1 MDRVFETLEPSGS
14 RTESLRAEPIS
25 ALPSASPRPPRL
37 STPVALVIGLTLVS
51 AVAGLFSMLLWRS
64 WMQARQDLHQ
74 ERQLLVLERL
84 RQLGPLSPPN
94 PTLAAAPLQLQLPAP
109 APLQPAPQL
118 PQPASP
124 QQPQQLQQQPPANP
138 EPGWFEPVAPIRVP
152 VPAAR
157 PAAQA
162 PAPLPLP
169 ELLGVVQVP
178 GRGGTAIF
186 NTTTGS
192 ITAAVG
198 EMIGSSGWQLQSVG
212 SDQVQVS
219 HQGLLRS
226 LSLSGR

>member
-14 RTESLRAEPIS
+14 RAESPRAEPLS
-25 ALPSASPRPPRL
+25 ALPSASPKPPRL

-64 WMQARQDLHQ
+64 WMEARQDLHQ

-84 RQLGPLSPPN
+84 RQLGPLSAPN
-94 PTLAAAPLQLQLPAP
+94 PTLTAPPP
-109 APLQPAPQL
+109 QPAPQL
-118 PQPASP
+118 
-124 QQPQQLQQQPPANP
+124 PPANP

-152 VPAAR
+152 VPTAR

-186 NTTTGS
+186 NTATGS

-198 EMIGSSGWQLQSVG
+198 ETIGSSGWQLQSVG
-212 SDQVQVS
+212 TDQVQVS
-219 HQGLLRS
+219 HQGLVRS

>member
-1 MDRVFETLEPSGS
+1 MDRVFETLEPNSGRS
-14 RTESLRAEPIS
+14 QSPRAEPLS

-37 STPVALVIGLTLVS
+37 STPVALVIGLTLLS

-84 RQLGPLSPPN
+84 RQLGPLSAPN
-94 PTLAAAPLQLQLPAP
+94 PTLTAPPP
-109 APLQPAPQL
+109 PPPLQPQA
-118 PQPASP
+118 
-124 QQPQQLQQQPPANP
+124 PANP

-152 VPAAR
+152 VPTAR

-178 GRGGTAIF
+178 GRGSTAIF
-186 NTTTGS
+186 NTATGS

-198 EMIGSSGWQLQSVG
+198 ETIGSSGWQLQSVAN
-212 SDQVQVS
+212 DQVQVS
-219 HQGLLRS
+219 HQGLVRS
-226 LSLSGR
+226 LNLSGR

>member
-1 MDRVFETLEPSGS
+1 MDRVFKTLEPSGS
-14 RTESLRAEPIS
+14 RAESPRAEPLS
-25 ALPSASPRPPRL
+25 ALPSASPKPPRL

-64 WMQARQDLHQ
+64 WMEARQDLHQ

-84 RQLGPLSPPN
+84 RQLGPLSAPN
-94 PTLAAAPLQLQLPAP
+94 PTLTAPPP
-109 APLQPAPQL
+109 QPAPQL
-118 PQPASP
+118 
-124 QQPQQLQQQPPANP
+124 PPANP

-152 VPAAR
+152 VPTAR

-198 EMIGSSGWQLQSVG
+198 ETIGSSGWQLQSVG
-212 SDQVQVS
+212 TDQVQVS
-219 HQGLLRS
+219 HQGLVRS

>member
-1 MDRVFETLEPSGS
+1 MGAVCHQHQDVQVRLQRDRNEQVEGMHGEH
-14 RTESLRAEPIS
+14 E
-25 ALPSASPRPPRL
+25 
-37 STPVALVIGLTLVS
+37 V
-51 AVAGLFSMLLWRS
+51 
-64 WMQARQDLHQ
+64 
-74 ERQLLVLERL
+74 QLLLDREVLAQFTVKPAKDDNYELIDAHLKKRFHIAGGQHDLGVTFLPDGSPVLERL
-84 RQLGPLSPPN
+84 RQLGPLSAPN
-94 PTLAAAPLQLQLPAP
+94 PTLTAPPP
-109 APLQPAPQL
+109 QPAPQL
-118 PQPASP
+118 
-124 QQPQQLQQQPPANP
+124 PPANP

-152 VPAAR
+152 VPTAQ

-186 NTTTGS
+186 NTATGS

-198 EMIGSSGWQLQSVG
+198 ETIGSSGWQLQSVA

-219 HQGLLRS
+219 HQGLVRS

>member
-14 RTESLRAEPIS
+14 RAESPRAEPLS
-25 ALPSASPRPPRL
+25 ALPSARPKPPRL

-64 WMQARQDLHQ
+64 WMEARQDLHQ

-84 RQLGPLSPPN
+84 RQLGPLSAPN
-94 PTLAAAPLQLQLPAP
+94 PTLTAPPP
-109 APLQPAPQL
+109 QPAPQL
-118 PQPASP
+118 
-124 QQPQQLQQQPPANP
+124 PPANP

-152 VPAAR
+152 VPTAR

-186 NTTTGS
+186 NTATGS

-198 EMIGSSGWQLQSVG
+198 ETIGSSGWQLQSVA

-219 HQGLLRS
+219 HQGLVRS

>member
-14 RTESLRAEPIS
+14 RAESPRAEPLS
-25 ALPSASPRPPRL
+25 ALPSASPKPPRL

-64 WMQARQDLHQ
+64 WMEARQDLHQ

-84 RQLGPLSPPN
+84 RQLGPLSAPN
-94 PTLAAAPLQLQLPAP
+94 PTLTAPPP
-109 APLQPAPQL
+109 QPAPQ
-118 PQPASP
+118 
-124 QQPQQLQQQPPANP
+124 QQPLQQQPPANP

-152 VPAAR
+152 VPTAR

-186 NTTTGS
+186 NTATGS

-198 EMIGSSGWQLQSVG
+198 ETIGSSGWQLQSVA

-219 HQGLLRS
+219 HQGLVRS

>member
-14 RTESLRAEPIS
+14 RAESPRTEPLS
-25 ALPSASPRPPRL
+25 ALPSASPKPPRL

-64 WMQARQDLHQ
+64 WMEARQDLHQ

-84 RQLGPLSPPN
+84 RQLGPLSAPN
-94 PTLAAAPLQLQLPAP
+94 PTLTAPPP
-109 APLQPAPQL
+109 QPAPQL
-118 PQPASP
+118 
-124 QQPQQLQQQPPANP
+124 PPANP

-152 VPAAR
+152 VPTAQ

-186 NTTTGS
+186 NTATGS

-198 EMIGSSGWQLQSVG
+198 ETIGSSGWQLQSVA

-219 HQGLLRS
+219 HQGLVRS

>member
-14 RTESLRAEPIS
+14 RAESPRTEPLS
-25 ALPSASPRPPRL
+25 ALPSASPKPPRL

-64 WMQARQDLHQ
+64 WMEARQDLHQ

-84 RQLGPLSPPN
+84 RQLGPLSAPN
-94 PTLAAAPLQLQLPAP
+94 PTLTAPPP
-109 APLQPAPQL
+109 QPAPQL
-118 PQPASP
+118 
-124 QQPQQLQQQPPANP
+124 PPANP

-152 VPAAR
+152 VPTAR

-186 NTTTGS
+186 NTATGS

-198 EMIGSSGWQLQSVG
+198 ETIGSSGWQLQSVA

-219 HQGLLRS
+219 HQGLVRS

>member
-1 MDRVFETLEPSGS
+1 MDRVFETLEPNSGRS
-14 RTESLRAEPIS
+14 QSPRAEPLS

-37 STPVALVIGLTLVS
+37 STPVALVIGLTLLS

-64 WMQARQDLHQ
+64 WVQARQDLHQ

-84 RQLGPLSPPN
+84 RQLGPLSAPN
-94 PTLAAAPLQLQLPAP
+94 PTLTAP
-109 APLQPAPQL
+109 
-118 PQPASP
+118 
-124 QQPQQLQQQPPANP
+124 PPP
-138 EPGWFEPVAPIRVP
+138 PPGWFEPVAPIRVP
-152 VPAAR
+152 VPTAR

-186 NTTTGS
+186 NTATGS

-198 EMIGSSGWQLQSVG
+198 ETIGSSGWQLQSVAN
-212 SDQVQVS
+212 DQVQVS
-219 HQGLLRS
+219 HQGLVRS
-226 LSLSGR
+226 LNLSGR

>member
-14 RTESLRAEPIS
+14 RAESPRAEPLS
-25 ALPSASPRPPRL
+25 ALPSASPKPPRL

-64 WMQARQDLHQ
+64 WMEARQDLHQ

-84 RQLGPLSPPN
+84 RQLGPLSAPN
-94 PTLAAAPLQLQLPAP
+94 PTLTAPPP
-109 APLQPAPQL
+109 QPAPQL
-118 PQPASP
+118 
-124 QQPQQLQQQPPANP
+124 PPANP

-152 VPAAR
+152 VPTAR

-186 NTTTGS
+186 NTATGS

-198 EMIGSSGWQLQSVG
+198 ETIGSSGWQLQSVA

-219 HQGLLRS
+219 HQGLVRS

>member
-14 RTESLRAEPIS
+14 RAESPRAEPLS
-25 ALPSASPRPPRL
+25 ALPSASPKPPRL

-84 RQLGPLSPPN
+84 RQLGPLSAPN
-94 PTLAAAPLQLQLPAP
+94 PTLTAPPP
-109 APLQPAPQL
+109 QPAPQL
-118 PQPASP
+118 
-124 QQPQQLQQQPPANP
+124 PPANP

-152 VPAAR
+152 VPTAR

-186 NTTTGS
+186 NTATGS

-198 EMIGSSGWQLQSVG
+198 ETIGSSGWQLQSVA

-219 HQGLLRS
+219 HQGLVRS

>member
-14 RTESLRAEPIS
+14 RAESPRTEPLS
-25 ALPSASPRPPRL
+25 ALPSASPKPPRL

-51 AVAGLFSMLLWRS
+51 AVAGLFSILLWRS
-64 WMQARQDLHQ
+64 WMEARQDLHQ

-84 RQLGPLSPPN
+84 RQLGPLSAPN
-94 PTLAAAPLQLQLPAP
+94 PTLTAPPP
-109 APLQPAPQL
+109 QPAPQL
-118 PQPASP
+118 
-124 QQPQQLQQQPPANP
+124 PPANP

-152 VPAAR
+152 VPTAQ

-186 NTTTGS
+186 NTATGS

-198 EMIGSSGWQLQSVG
+198 ETIGSSGWQLQSVA

-219 HQGLLRS
+219 HQGLVRS

>member
-14 RTESLRAEPIS
+14 RAESPPAEPLS
-25 ALPSASPRPPRL
+25 ALPSASPKPPRL

-64 WMQARQDLHQ
+64 WMEARQDLHQ

-84 RQLGPLSPPN
+84 RQLGPLSAPN
-94 PTLAAAPLQLQLPAP
+94 PTLTAPPP
-109 APLQPAPQL
+109 QPAPQL
-118 PQPASP
+118 PQPAAP
-124 QQPQQLQQQPPANP
+124 QQQPLQQQPPANP

-152 VPAAR
+152 VPTAR

-186 NTTTGS
+186 NTATGS

-198 EMIGSSGWQLQSVG
+198 ETIGSSGWQLQSVA

-219 HQGLLRS
+219 HQGLVRS

>member
-14 RTESLRAEPIS
+14 RAESPRTEPLS
-25 ALPSASPRPPRL
+25 ALPSASPKPPRL

-64 WMQARQDLHQ
+64 WMEARQDLHQ

-84 RQLGPLSPPN
+84 RQLGPLSAPN
-94 PTLAAAPLQLQLPAP
+94 PTLTAPPP
-109 APLQPAPQL
+109 QPAPQL
-118 PQPASP
+118 PPT
-124 QQPQQLQQQPPANP
+124 NP

-152 VPAAR
+152 VPTAQ

-186 NTTTGS
+186 NTATGS

-198 EMIGSSGWQLQSVG
+198 ETIGSSGWQLQSVA

-219 HQGLLRS
+219 HQGLVRS

>member
-14 RTESLRAEPIS
+14 RAESPPAEPLS

-64 WMQARQDLHQ
+64 WMEARQDLHQ

-84 RQLGPLSPPN
+84 RQLGPLSAPN
-94 PTLAAAPLQLQLPAP
+94 PTLTAPPP
-109 APLQPAPQL
+109 QPAPQL
-118 PQPASP
+118 
-124 QQPQQLQQQPPANP
+124 PPANP

-152 VPAAR
+152 VPTAR

-186 NTTTGS
+186 NTATGS
-192 ITAAVG
+192 ITATVG
-198 EMIGSSGWQLQSVG
+198 ETIGSSGWQLQSVA

-219 HQGLLRS
+219 HQGLVRS

>member
-1 MDRVFETLEPSGS
+1 MDRVFKTLEPSGS
-14 RTESLRAEPIS
+14 RAESPRAESLS
-25 ALPSASPRPPRL
+25 ALPSASPKPPRL

-51 AVAGLFSMLLWRS
+51 AVAGLFSVLLWRS
-64 WMQARQDLHQ
+64 WMEARQDLHQ

-84 RQLGPLSPPN
+84 RQLGPLSAPN
-94 PTLAAAPLQLQLPAP
+94 PTLTAPPP
-109 APLQPAPQL
+109 QPAPQL

-124 QQPQQLQQQPPANP
+124 QQQPLQQLPTANP

-198 EMIGSSGWQLQSVG
+198 ETIGSSGWQLQSVG
-212 SDQVQVS
+212 TDQVQVS
-219 HQGLLRS
+219 HQGLVRS